1 MSPLGQTL
9 SNDFDIPGKTPVTS
23 YLSFHL
29 QRIY

>member
-1 MSPLGQTL
+1 MSPLGQT

-23 YLSFHL
+23 YPFHL

>member
-1 MSPLGQTL
+1 MSPLGQT